1 MSVFAI
7 EHRPAL
13 GGKIPLISSSVT
25 LRALPEGH
33 VLHVLSASAD
43 DDLSETIRAALG
55 REAFAV
61 RVVSPG
67 QWFVV
72 GDQPISAGELTETVQ
87 KLKPH
92 ADVIDQSHGRVRL
105 AIAGAK
111 AVSLLA
117 KGAAVDLA
125 SNAFPVG
132 CATTTLIGHIAVH
145 VTRVSENGFELMVL
159 RGFAE
164 SLWDELAELTAEYC

>member
-1 MSVFAI
+1 MSAFAI
-7 EHRPAL
+7 EHRAAL
-13 GGKIPLISSSVT
+13 SGKIPLIWTGVA

-33 VLHVLSASAD
+33 VLHVLSANAH
-43 DDLSETIRAALG
+43 DDLSGKIRAAFGAETL
-55 REAFAV
+55 AV

-72 GDQPISAGELTETVQ
+72 GDEPMSAAAHANVVQ

-92 ADVIDQSHGRVRL
+92 ADVIDQSQGRVRI

-111 AVSLLA
+111 AASVLA
-117 KGAAVDLA
+117 KGTAVDLA
-125 SNAFPVG
+125 LNAFPVG
-132 CATTTLIGHIAVH
+132 HATTTLIGHIATH
-145 VTRVSENGFELMVL
+145 ITRISEDGFELMVL

-164 SLWDELAELTAEYC
+164 SLWDELAELSAEYC